1 MSYLSIGLRVFW
13 LLFPTLIYYLFAF
26 IIFDR
31 YLSNGYFYMFAFTC
45 CWFFSCS
52 RLRTFSTFNRYVSI
66 ALLPL
71 AVFCEGFFSLSL
83 SFCTQEQ
90 YTFCLSCTWRFFF
103 STLLILSYRWNLF
116 LCRAHFD
123 QYVYFSAVRFALL
136 IARCYTNMP
145 ICQNGI

>member
-90 YTFCLSCTWRFFF
+90 YTFCLSCTWRFFSLLF
-103 STLLILSYRWNLF
+103 SFYHIDGISFSVGLISISMFILAPYVS
-116 LCRAHFD
+116 LC
-123 QYVYFSAVRFALL
+123 
-136 IARCYTNMP
+136 
-145 ICQNGI
+145 